1 MSDMP
6 RGRPQQV
13 TDKEIIEIA
22 RETKG
27 PSFTAPEIAK
37 ESPIGPETMRGR
49 LDDLV
54 KAGVL
59 RMKMPSSEK
68 IYWIPS
74 ADGATGNQTGVTP

>member
-22 RETKG
+22 RATEG
-27 PSFTAPEIAK
+27 PSFTAPEIAD
-37 ESPIGPETMRGR
+37 ESPIGAETMRGR

-59 RMKMPSSEK
+59 CMKKPSSEK

-74 ADGATGNQTGVTP
+74 PGDTSGSPTEVTP